1 MYLLGNDLYVSFLP
15 SQDRVYFTVYLVLFR
30 HENVAQWVFSWC
42 LGHKNGAHRL
52 SSADDIHEMQ
62 SGISLDNSVFS
73 VQLEENDDSGRGGE
87 GNTHQTLAAHEN
99 ASDRQTL
106 YCVGETHGLL
116 TK

>member
-15 SQDRVYFTVYLVLFR
+15 IQDRVYFKVYLLLFR
-30 HENVAQWVFSWC
+30 HENIAQWVFSRC

-52 SSADDIHEMQ
+52 SSTGDIHEMQ

-73 VQLEENDDSGRGGE
+73 LLEENDDGGRGGE
-87 GNTHQTLAAHEN
+87 GNTHQSLAALEN
-99 ASDRQTL
+99 VSDRQTL
-106 YCVGETHGLL
+106 YCVSETNGLL

>member
-1 MYLLGNDLYVSFLP
+1 MYLLENDLYVSFLP
-15 SQDRVYFTVYLVLFR
+15 IQDRVYFKAYLLLFR
-30 HENVAQWVFSWC
+30 HENVAQWVFSRC

-52 SSADDIHEMQ
+52 SSTDDIHEMQ

-73 VQLEENDDSGRGGE
+73 LLEENDDGGQGGE
-87 GNTHQTLAAHEN
+87 GNTHQPLAAHEN

-106 YCVGETHGLL
+106 YCVSETNGLL

>member
-1 MYLLGNDLYVSFLP
+1 MTFVSFLP
-15 SQDRVYFTVYLVLFR
+15 IQDRLYFKVYLVLFR
-30 HENVAQWVFSWC
+30 HENVAQWVFNWC

-52 SSADDIHEMQ
+52 SSTDDIHEMQ

-73 VQLEENDDSGRGGE
+73 VQLEENDDGGRVGE
-87 GNTHQTLAAHEN
+87 GNAHQPLAAHEN

-106 YCVGETHGLL
+106 YCVSETHGLL